1 METFILSNMLISSI
15 FYYYSYML
23 VTDTSIH
30 EKKKLP
36 PNGVVLRIFYWLWF
50 NILCLCLRFSIIF
63 TIDIKIFTVYSA
75 DYMIFIYYL
84 FYYLFEC
91 TLPT

>member
-30 EKKKLP
+30 EKKLP
-36 PNGVVLRIFYWLWF
+36 PNGVVFRIFYWLWF

-63 TIDIKIFTVYSA
+63 TIDKKNFTVYSA
-75 DYMIFIYYL
+75 DYMIFIYFL

>member
-30 EKKKLP
+30 EKKLP
-36 PNGVVLRIFYWLWF
+36 PNGVVFRIFYWLWF

-63 TIDIKIFTVYSA
+63 TIDKKYFTVYSA

>member
-30 EKKKLP
+30 EKKLP
-36 PNGVVLRIFYWLWF
+36 PNGVVFRIFYWLWF

-75 DYMIFIYYL
+75 DYMIFIL
-84 FYYLFEC
+84 CVEC

>member
-30 EKKKLP
+30 EKKLP
-36 PNGVVLRIFYWLWF
+36 PNGVVFRIFYWLWF

-63 TIDIKIFTVYSA
+63 TIDKKNFTVYSA

-91 TLPT
+91 SLPT

>member
-30 EKKKLP
+30 EKKLP
-36 PNGVVLRIFYWLWF
+36 PNGVVFRIFYWLWF

-63 TIDIKIFTVYSA
+63 TIDKKNFTVYSA
-75 DYMIFIYYL
+75 DYMIFIL
-84 FYYLFEC
+84 CVEC